1 LPKIYISDTGL
12 ASNLVRFS
20 SDIGKFMENLVFLEL
35 KKKELNNIFEI
46 FYWKDYQQ
54 REVDF
59 VIKEG
64 LKIKQLIQVSFASDR
79 NEINE
84 REIKSLLKASELLKT
99 KNLLCITWDYENI
112 EVINKK
118 KIKFLPLWKWLLR

>member
-1 LPKIYISDTGL
+1 MPKIYISDTGL

-112 EVINKK
+112 EVIKRK